1 MPLIA
6 DQPARLRRPASPAQ
20 VEVTVRRLGGTA
32 TYAEL
37 AAVHRRV
44 DIEQAV
50 AAGTIVRLWRGRYAL
65 PTAKEARAAAH
76 RLSGVAIRQSA
87 AAYWGWKMQWTPRE
101 PQIAVPRG
109 RKVAAQ
115 RRAGVRVSW
124 STIPATD
131 IAHGWV
137 TTPIRTL
144 MDCVTHLPFSEALAI
159 ADSALR
165 SGLVT
170 REQARAAALRIPARA
185 GRARVLRVIEAASPL
200 AANPFESV
208 LRSHLLDLPADLKPQ
223 VRIDDEAG
231 FVGRVDLADKTL
243 LLVVE
248 GESFEFHSEAEQLDR
263 DCKRYTRLGLAGW
276 LVLRF
281 TWWQVMFEGEWVRAM
296 VAKGIALRQRLLAA

>member
-1 MPLIA
+1 MSTA
-6 DQPARLRRPASPAQ
+6 AHPARLRPATPAQ
-20 VEVTVRRLGGTA
+20 VEVTTRHLGGTA
-32 TYAEL
+32 SYAEL

-44 DIEQAV
+44 DIERAV
-50 AAGTIVRLWRGRYAL
+50 AAGRIVRVWRGRYAL

-76 RLSGVAIRQSA
+76 RLGGVAIRQSA
-87 AAYWGWKMQWTPRE
+87 AAHWGWKMQWNPRE
-101 PQIAVPRG
+101 PHIGVPRG

-124 STIPATD
+124 CAVPEQD
-131 IAHGWV
+131 VAHGWV

-144 MDCVTHLPFSEALAI
+144 IDCASHLPFPEALAI

-170 REQARAAALRIPARA
+170 REQARAAADRIPARA
-185 GRARVLRVIEAASPL
+185 GRARVLRVIEAATPR

-208 LRSHLLDLPADLKPQ
+208 LRSHLIGLPAQLTPQ

-243 LLVVE
+243 RLVVE
-248 GESFEFHSEAEQLDR
+248 GEGFEFHSESEQLDR

-281 TWWQVMFEGEWVRAM
+281 TWQQVMFEGAWVREM
-296 VAKGIALRQRLLAA
+296 VLKGIELRRRLLAVA